1 MFFILILLRMD
12 VFIKISNSTKH
23 NETKAQHVKVAL
35 FKTSS
40 IFLSRVLMAVATCVL
55 NVLKFSNERAV
66 CVALV
71 PNTTPVVLVNEIP
84 LGAKGSQ
91 KKLF

>member
-12 VFIKISNSTKH
+12 VFIMISNNIH

-91 KKLF
+91 KKTV